1 MEPALSPFV
10 ATVKSITLLP
20 PCISY
25 ISNVTGKWI
34 TDEQAT
40 SPDYYATH
48 LRRAVQFEAGV
59 RTIAVDPT
67 TVFLEVGPG
76 TTLTSMVR
84 LIVGKEKAKYVISS
98 LPHRRNENADD
109 AAMLEAAG
117 RMWLAGVELDWT
129 NLHAGASPQRIPL
142 PTYPFERKWYGVN
155 PPSPTTRA
163 TKPIVPEREE
173 DIGDWLFSPTW
184 TRESSHLILAPRL
197 EGPWLL
203 LAQPSPLAEVLV
215 DRLRA
220 AGAHP
225 VVVESSASFQMVS
238 TTHFRARPGQ
248 SEDIAS
254 IAKSLQ
260 SEHPI
265 QGAIYLGSGS
275 VSDVSADLASY
286 RELVAIAEGL
296 DISPSGPPLPVIVAT
311 FGAESVLSEP
321 AYNPAAAL
329 THGPILVLPT
339 EVPQLRMRAVD
350 FEPYESPG
358 PLQDIARALVEE
370 AANPDLE
377 SIVAWRNGRRW
388 MRRFERLSLPSFS
401 HGSSSVKR
409 GGVYLITGGLG
420 GIGLTLAQW
429 FAANTS
435 VQLVLTARTPIPPR
449 ETWSDWL
456 AEHAQEN
463 WNATIIQ
470 TLREIEQMGSE
481 VITIVADAA
490 DATQMQRAIDL
501 AFTRWGTIDGV
512 VHAAGVPGTGRISFL
527 KQPEDL
533 QSVLAPKIN
542 GLEVLVRLLG
552 DRALDFVVLMSSISS
567 ILGAPGLAD
576 YTAANAVLDA
586 FPDSKLCPPAW
597 KKIISINWGPWRE
610 RGMAARLHADQQS
623 EAYRRMT
630 IGPMEGA
637 DTFARVLNSQ
647 HKRAIVVPFNLISQY
662 ELSLRKPPGDSVI
675 EEEAT
680 PPATV
685 MHVQAVQSR
694 PETSNVYEPP
704 STETERRLIE
714 IWAEVIGVDPIGI
727 DDNFFELGGHS
738 LLATRVLARIDRAL
752 SVRLSLRN
760 IFEAPTVRGLAAHIL
775 RHRLAAREIVE
786 EREEIEF

>member
-34 TDEQAT
+34 TNEQAT

-225 VVVESSASFQMVS
+225 VVVESSASFQMVN

-350 FEPYESPG
+350 FEPYRVPG
-358 PLQDIARALVEE
+358 PTPGHRSG
-370 AANPDLE
+370 P
-377 SIVAWRNGRRW
+377 RRRSRQSRSRKYRC
-388 MRRFERLSLPSFS
+388 M
-401 HGSSSVKR
+401 
-409 GGVYLITGGLG
+409 
-420 GIGLTLAQW
+420 AQW
-429 FAANTS
+429 PSLDETVRAA
-435 VQLVLTARTPIPPR
+435 LTAKFQSRFVLGQARWRIPNNRRARRYRP
-449 ETWSDWL
+449 
-456 AEHAQEN
+456 
-463 WNATIIQ
+463 NA
-470 TLREIEQMGSE
+470 
-481 VITIVADAA
+481 
-490 DATQMQRAIDL
+490 
-501 AFTRWGTIDGV
+501 GTM
-512 VHAAGVPGTGRISFL
+512 
-527 KQPEDL
+527 
-533 QSVLAPKIN
+533 
-542 GLEVLVRLLG
+542 VR
-552 DRALDFVVLMSSISS
+552 
-567 ILGAPGLAD
+567 
-576 YTAANAVLDA
+576 
-586 FPDSKLCPPAW
+586 
-597 KKIISINWGPWRE
+597 
-610 RGMAARLHADQQS
+610 
-623 EAYRRMT
+623 
-630 IGPMEGA
+630 
-637 DTFARVLNSQ
+637 SQ
-647 HKRAIVVPFNLISQY
+647 HIR
-662 ELSLRKPPGDSVI
+662 
-675 EEEAT
+675 
-680 PPATV
+680 
-685 MHVQAVQSR
+685 
-694 PETSNVYEPP
+694 
-704 STETERRLIE
+704 
-714 IWAEVIGVDPIGI
+714 
-727 DDNFFELGGHS
+727 
-738 LLATRVLARIDRAL
+738 ATRAY
-752 SVRLSLRN
+752 SENSH
-760 IFEAPTVRGLAAHIL
+760 PAA
-775 RHRLAAREIVE
+775 
-786 EREEIEF
+786 